1 MWSKS
6 WALSV
11 IRPGGRAPGLR
22 PLRRVL
28 SVFPAL
34 YASVSFQ
41 GEGSLLPWGGGW
53 GANELEAL
61 GVRPLGTAGS
71 AVGVRSERLRGGVAE
86 GVPAPPPFPWLRPLL
101 QASSGVPSL

>member
-41 GEGSLLPWGGGW
+41 GEGSLLPWG
-53 GANELEAL
+53 AL
-61 GVRPLGTAGS
+61 
-71 AVGVRSERLRGGVAE
+71 VGRGGALTSRKPSAF
-86 GVPAPPPFPWLRPLL
+86 GPWALL
-101 QASSGVPSL
+101 GQR